1 MKLFSKNQVSGK
13 GDLFCTFG
21 LYFLL
26 FVGLVM
32 FCKIYEV
39 WIYYPPLFSFLF
51 FRWSSVSGQPT
62 PISTSPLLDP
72 VKGIPSTPGPGD
84 SQGISLWRP
93 GLKVDS
99 MKKSAS
105 AEKM

>member
-1 MKLFSKNQVSGK
+1 MICFVLLDCIF
-13 GDLFCTFG
+13 F
-21 LYFLL
+21 FLL
-26 FVGLVM
+26 
-32 FCKIYEV
+32 V
-39 WIYYPPLFSFLF
+39 WSCSAKYMKYGYTTPLFF
-51 FRWSSVSGQPT
+51 FRRSSVSGQPT

-84 SQGISLWRP
+84 SQEISLWRP
-93 GLKVDS
+93 GPKVDS